1 MRKNTRS
8 IVLTGL
14 MIAIGLVI
22 VTVLKTFGGQTFNI
36 MFSPMHFPVL
46 IAGLAIG
53 PAEGLAAG
61 VVTPILNYIVNGMPP
76 QGPLA
81 MACELGM
88 YGLVTGLV
96 MRYVPGLKG
105 TAKMYAALVIAMILG
120 RVAGG
125 LVTGFILNAGKY
137 SVSLWISSYFAAT
150 APAIVVDLTIVPL
163 IVRALQK
170 AGLAAK

>member
-1 MRKNTRS
+1 MRTKTRS

-14 MIAIGLVI
+14 MIAVGLTT
-22 VTVLKTFGGQTFNI
+22 VTVLKNFGGQSFNI

-61 VVTPILNYIVNGMPP
+61 VITPILSYLINGLPP

-81 MACELGM
+81 MACELGT
-88 YGLVTGLV
+88 YGLVTGLC
-96 MRYVPGLKG
+96 MKHLPGVRG
-105 TAKMYAALVIAMILG
+105 TAKLYCSLAAAMIIG
-120 RVAGG
+120 RMAGG
-125 LVTGFILNAGKY
+125 AVTGLILNAGNY
-137 SVSLWISSYFAAT
+137 SLRLWISSYFAAT
-150 APAIVVDLTIVPL
+150 APAIVVDLTLVPL